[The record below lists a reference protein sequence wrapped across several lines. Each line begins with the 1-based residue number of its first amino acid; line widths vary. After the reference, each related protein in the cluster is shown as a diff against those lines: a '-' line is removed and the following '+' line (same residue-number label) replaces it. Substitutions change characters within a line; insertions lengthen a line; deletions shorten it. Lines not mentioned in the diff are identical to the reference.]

1 MHLLSMQLH
10 IYQDDDILEKWNH
23 SNTFY
28 TCISHETRNKIAN
41 FFNQDS
47 LPSQRKCR
55 LGRIY
60 YKIDNFFLITGPI
73 YKSEWTQFG

>member
-1 MHLLSMQLH
+1 MQLH

-41 FFNQDS
+41 F
-47 LPSQRKCR
+47 LIKTASQVKENADEAEST
-55 LGRIY
+55 I
-60 YKIDNFFLITGPI
+60 K
-73 YKSEWTQFG
+73 